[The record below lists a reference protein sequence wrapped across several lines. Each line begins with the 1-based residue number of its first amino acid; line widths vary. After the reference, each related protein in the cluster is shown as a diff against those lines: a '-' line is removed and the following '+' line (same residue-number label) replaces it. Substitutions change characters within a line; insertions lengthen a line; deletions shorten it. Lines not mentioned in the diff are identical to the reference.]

1 MDSNN
6 QWPPPPL
13 IIVPANVNLP
23 LKVPSQIG
31 AKEKEEHK
39 KRRKALV
46 FEFINET
53 AHFANIYEFKN
64 MDKNT
69 FKQKYLKAM
78 NVVGEYVDFQL
89 ILTED
94 EMDVALENLHFYLKY
109 IHLESKT
116 NLVQQFW
123 KGFLMRIIHKI

>member
-1 MDSNN
+1 
-6 QWPPPPL
+6 
-13 IIVPANVNLP
+13 
-23 LKVPSQIG
+23 
-31 AKEKEEHK
+31 
-39 KRRKALV
+39 
-46 FEFINET
+46 
-53 AHFANIYEFKN
+53 